1 MLEITA
7 DDIARLDDEKLR
19 AVVARLCEAE
29 LRQRGLSPS
38 CVTWGGNQNAVDG
51 GIDIRVTLPPRSTTD
66 GFIPRPATGF
76 QVKQQDMP
84 RGEIL
89 DEMRPNGVVRPSI
102 QSLADQ
108 SGAYIIVS
116 SQGSTSDTAL
126 TDRREA
132 MTEAMQK
139 VPSADQLLLEF
150 YDRTRI
156 ATWVRSHGPL
166 IPWVREQVGRIVAG
180 WHSYG
185 SWACAP
191 EPVTAEYLFDE
202 KLRVHPSKR
211 ETATGISALEGIRQ
225 MRDQLR
231 EPRSIV
237 RLIGLSGVGKTRLVQ
252 ALFDDRVA
260 GQSLNPSLAI
270 YTNMADNPNP
280 QPIGLASE
288 LVAAGVPMILVV
300 DNCLP
305 ELHQR
310 LSEVC
315 RQEHSKLSVITVEY
329 DIRED
334 EPEGTDVF
342 ILEASSPGLI
352 EKLLLQRFPTISQ
365 IDAHTIAEFSGGN
378 ARIAIALALAAT
390 IERNGTIAGLTDD
403 QLFQRLFVQ
412 RHVHDESL
420 YLVAQACSLVYSFD
434 GVDVSA
440 DDEAE
445 LVRLGAMVEK
455 TAQDV
460 YRHVAEL
467 QRRDLV
473 QQRGVWRAV
482 LPQAIANR
490 LAAIAL
496 QNIPYAAI
504 DEQLLRTASGRL
516 MKSLSRRLGY
526 LHLSTEAQEIIRKW
540 LGKGGLL
547 ENLLNFNDLGK
558 EMFENVAPV
567 VPEDVLSTLERAC
580 AQEPVAGE
588 QYLHLLR
595 SLAYDP
601 AHFERCMTL
610 MATVLAA
617 GNDNERSHGRQVFTS
632 LFQLCLSGTRATIE
646 QRLGVLESLLNSFDP
661 KRRALGVAGLK
672 AALEAWHFSSMSN
685 FDFGARPRDF
695 GYWPRT
701 PQEVQHW
708 FADTLKLIERLE
720 HHNCPAASDT
730 RAALAEHF
738 RGLWHRGGVHNELSA
753 LCREITTLRF
763 WPEGWL
769 AVRQTLDFDGKGMEP
784 EFLAQLVSIERD
796 LRPTDLLQKVQSIVL
811 STQLQGIDFDDF
823 EEHAGEDPST
833 RMAQGETL
841 ARQLGK
847 AVANEEAILATL
859 LPALVS
865 SDGRLWSFGEG
876 LLDGATDAR
885 VLWDQLVAALD
896 ATEES
901 LRRPQ
906 VLRGILSALNAKAPA
921 LAAALLD
928 SSVEHETL
936 ACWYPFLQVA
946 VALDREGVAR
956 LKRSLAIGRTPA
968 HMFRHLAFGRAADP
982 IPPSDFKEIVLT
994 IAGMPAGYDVAV
1006 EMLYMRLHSEKDRKE
1021 PIAQELVDTGRAL
1034 LRQHS
1039 LASWNDREGYRIGTI
1054 AKDCLAGEQGAA
1066 VATALSAT
1074 LKTAVATHKTHAFY
1088 HGDLLDGLFT
1098 VQPYATLDAL
1108 CGGEAKELELGI
1120 RVLRDA
1126 GGRKNPLAAVPE
1138 AELLRWCDQVP
1149 QSRYPALASIIFVIE
1164 KVKDNSPRWTS
1175 VALRFLERAPDQ
1187 VSVLQQFVRQ
1197 FRPSGGWSGS
1207 LAAILESKSALLAQL
1222 DAYPALSDALA
1233 QEQKRLQEWIEG
1245 ERGRET
1251 ASDRE
1256 RDERFE

>member
-1 MLEITA
+1 MFEITT

-51 GIDIRVTLPPRSTTD
+51 GIDVRVALPPGSTID

-84 RGEIL
+84 RGEIIN
-89 DEMRPNGVVRPSI
+89 EMRPHGVVRPSI

-126 TDRREA
+126 MDRREA

-139 VPSADQLLLEF
+139 APSADQLLLEF

-156 ATWVRSHGPL
+156 ATWVRSHGAL
-166 IPWVREQVGRIVAG
+166 IPWVREQVGRIIAG

-185 SWACAP
+185 SWAYAP
-191 EPVTAEYLFDE
+191 DPVTAEYLFDD

-211 ETATGISALEGIRQ
+211 DTDTGISALEGIRQ
-225 MRDQLR
+225 IRDQLR
-231 EPRSIV
+231 EPRSVV

-252 ALFDDRVA
+252 ALFDDRV
-260 GQSLNPSLAI
+260 GVQSLNPSLVI
-270 YTNMADNPNP
+270 YTNMADSPNP
-280 QPIGLASE
+280 QPTGMASE
-288 LVAAGVPMILVV
+288 LVAAGMPMILVV
-300 DNCLP
+300 DNCQP

-334 EPEGTDVF
+334 DPEGTDVF
-342 ILEASSPGLI
+342 ILETSSPELI
-352 EKLLLQRFPTISQ
+352 EKLLRQRFPTISQ
-365 IDAHTIAEFSGGN
+365 IDTHTIAEFSGGN
-378 ARIAIALALAAT
+378 ARIAIALAAT
-390 IERNGTIAGLTDD
+390 IERNGTVAGLTDD

-440 DDEAE
+440 GDEAE
-445 LVRLGAMVEK
+445 LVRLGGMIGK

-490 LAAIAL
+490 LAAVAL
-496 QNIPYAAI
+496 QNIPYAVI
-504 DEQLLRTASGRL
+504 DQQLLRTASGRL
-516 MKSLSRRLGY
+516 MKSFSRRLGY
-526 LHLSTEAQEIIRKW
+526 LHVSTEAQEIAKKW
-540 LGKGGLL
+540 LGKDGLL
-547 ENLLNFNDLGK
+547 ENLLSFNDLGK

-567 VPEDVLSTLERAC
+567 APGDVLSTLERAC
-580 AQEPVAGE
+580 AQEPIAGK
-588 QYLHLLR
+588 QYLDLLR
-595 SLAYDP
+595 SLAYEP

-610 MATVLAA
+610 MAAVLAA
-617 GNDNERSHGRQVFTS
+617 GEDNEQSHERQVFSS
-632 LFQLCLSGTRATIE
+632 LFQLCLSGTHATVE
-646 QRLGVLESLLNSFDP
+646 QRHGVVESLLNSSDP
-661 KRRALGVAGLK
+661 KRRSLGVAGLK
-672 AALEAWHFSSMSN
+672 AGLEAWHFSSMSN

-701 PQEVQHW
+701 SQEVQHW
-708 FADTLKLIERLE
+708 FAEALNLIERLE
-720 HHNCPAASDT
+720 HRNSPTASDA
-730 RAALAEHF
+730 RAVLAEHF
-738 RGLWHRGGVHNELSA
+738 RGLWHRGGVHNELST
-753 LCREITTLRF
+753 LCREITRLRF

-769 AVRQTLDFDGKGMEP
+769 AVRQTLDYDGKGMEP
-784 EFLAQLVSIERD
+784 AFLAQLVTIEND
-796 LRPTDLLQKVQSIVL
+796 LRPTDLLQKVQSLVL
-811 STQLQGIDFDDF
+811 STRLQSIDFDDF
-823 EEHAGEDPST
+823 EEHTGDDPST
-833 RMAQGETL
+833 RMVRGEAL
-841 ARQLGK
+841 AKQLGK
-847 AVANEEAILATL
+847 AVANEEAILTRL

-876 LLDGATDAR
+876 LLDGTTDAGS
-885 VLWDQLVAALD
+885 LWDRLVAALD

-901 LRRPQ
+901 LRKPQ
-906 VLRGILSALNAKAPA
+906 VLLGFLSALHAKTPA

-928 SSVEHETL
+928 SSVEHDTL
-936 ACWYPFLQVA
+936 AYWYPFLQVA
-946 VALDREGVAR
+946 IPLDHEGVAR
-956 LKRSLAIGRTPA
+956 LKRSLARGKSPVR
-968 HMFRHLAFGRAADP
+968 MFRHLALGRATDP

-994 IAGMPAGYDVAV
+994 IAGMPAGYDVAI
-1006 EMLYMRLHSEKDRKE
+1006 EILYMRLHSEKDRKE
-1021 PIAQELVDTGRAL
+1021 PIAQELIDTGREL
-1034 LRQHS
+1034 LRQHRFES
-1039 LASWNDREGYRIGTI
+1039 RNDREGYRIGAI
-1054 AKDCLAGEQGAA
+1054 AKDCLTGEQGAA
-1066 VATALSAT
+1066 VATALCAT
-1074 LKTAVATHKTHAFY
+1074 LKAAVTTHKTHAFY
-1088 HGDLLDGLFT
+1088 HGDMLDGLLT

-1108 CGGEAKELELGI
+1108 CGGDAKELDLGT
-1120 RVLRDA
+1120 RVLRDVE
-1126 GGRKNPLAAVPE
+1126 GRKNPLAVVPE
-1138 AELLRWCDQVP
+1138 AELLRWCDQEP
-1149 QSRYPALASIIFVIE
+1149 QTRYPALASVITVIE

-1187 VSVLQQFVRQ
+1187 AAVLQQFVRQ
-1197 FRPSGGWSGS
+1197 FMPSGGWSGS
-1207 LAAILESKSALLAQL
+1207 LAAILESNSTLLNQL
-1222 DAYPALSDALA
+1222 DEYPSLSGAVV
-1233 QEQKRLQEWIEG
+1233 QEKKRIQEWIKG
-1245 ERGRET
+1245 ERVRET
-1251 ASDRE
+1251 ASDRA